1 MSLVEN
7 LINQISNNGLSGIT
21 QPFGVDL
28 TDDTFSKLLDKQ
40 LNSISQ
46 TNDTFSLGSMGAPA
60 GLFIEPINGVDFSNT
75 VQDQLEV
82 VGENKLTNEISSN
95 AQIEIQDMDFG
106 DYFSNL
112 LKTSSENN
120 SNFMNFAKR
129 QANNAYNVFS
139 RAFVSDIQDFID
151 DIASMT

>member
-1 MSLVEN
+1 MLVKIYVSPE
-7 LINQISNNGLSGIT
+7 
-21 QPFGVDL
+21 
-28 TDDTFSKLLDKQ
+28 Q